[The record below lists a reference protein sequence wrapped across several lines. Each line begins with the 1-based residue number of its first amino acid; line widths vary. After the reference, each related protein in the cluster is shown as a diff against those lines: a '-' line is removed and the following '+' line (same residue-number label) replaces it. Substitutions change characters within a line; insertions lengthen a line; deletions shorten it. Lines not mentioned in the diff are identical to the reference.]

1 MPRHIIYFEQYMS
14 SKLPRT
20 VLWYMLWFSIIILK
34 IIGVSTTVPYNI
46 ALYLDRTIKHLEA
59 NGSNLDLILVY
70 ARHDLE

>member
-1 MPRHIIYFEQYMS
+1 
-14 SKLPRT
+14 
-20 VLWYMLWFSIIILK
+20 MLWFSIIILK